1 MTINPTVHINQG
13 HIYFT
18 DDNVIKVK
26 CITNKDNDNKQHLI
40 DIGNIYTANST
51 TLNSPSNKDKYYFIN
66 ETKTAMPTE
75 LFITIDELR
84 DELINEILLSSR
96 SSLSNE

>member
-1 MTINPTVHINQG
+1 MNNINKG

-18 DDNVIKVK
+18 DNGIKVK
-26 CITNKDNDNKQHLI
+26 CISNKDKDNKQYLVT
-40 DIGNIYTANST
+40 IGDIYTANST
-51 TLNSPSNKDKYYFIN
+51 THTNSPSNKDKYYFIN

-84 DELINEILLSSR
+84 ELTINQI
-96 SSLSNE
+96 LSNDSDLL